1 NARVLTVAIAVSAL
15 CGTLFGLVPA
25 LRSTRLTLV
34 PALKNIDL
42 MPRMRLQQALV
53 VSQIA
58 LLSLLLVAAGLL
70 TRTLANLQSVLCGYT
85 PDAVLSFQL
94 NPPQAG
100 YPASGAA
107 AFYDGLRRR
116 FAGIPGVRAAT

>member
-58 LLSLLLVAAGLL
+58 LLSLLLVAAGLV
-70 TRTLANLQSVLCGYT
+70 TRTLAHLQSVPLGFN
-85 PDAVLSFQL
+85 PEGVLLFQV
-94 NPPQAG
+94 NATQAG
-100 YPASGAA
+100 YPASRAA
-107 AFYDGLRRR
+107 AFYEELRR
-116 FAGIPGVRAAT
+116 